1 MANIPDVV
9 IACERVEISRLE
21 CKPGDIVAIKCPMGW
36 EVKSFIDFNRYLK
49 DQFPDLK
56 FMLLPSDCELAV
68 IQPAAAP
75 YDPFQASTVL
85 RDRLGI

>member
-21 CKPGDIVAIKCPMGW
+21 CKPGDIVAIKCLMSSD
-36 EVKSFIDFNRYLK
+36 SFPYFNCYLK

-75 YDPFQASTVL
+75 HDPFQASTVL